1 MDSVFTLQKRKLRH
15 RKRKELAAQGVAELG
30 PEPKLLTPGLDFSPC
45 PLLLPYGR
53 PGMGAGKDICSSAG
67 GTRGTLQRQCSPSL
81 LNYAITVVGNT
92 STSQNPKFRTLLTPA
107 PLAAKEAIK

>member
-45 PLLLPYGR
+45 PPLLPLMEGR
-53 PGMGAGKDICSSAG
+53 GWGQARTFAAQLEALEALC
-67 GTRGTLQRQCSPSL
+67 RGNAHRHS
-81 LNYAITVVGNT
+81 
-92 STSQNPKFRTLLTPA
+92 
-107 PLAAKEAIK
+107 